1 METFYSTEDCKIYL
15 EKKYKIK
22 FNMPYIGQKTN
33 KNLFNKGWVIG
44 ETTNDGKK
52 KYRIDFDEKIGFHIN
67 YEGGKGE
74 VYEHCLIRTNAFI
87 EDKYEYWIA
96 LNKNYQI
103 PYPIFQK

>member
-1 METFYSTEDCKIYL
+1 MFPTL
-15 EKKYKIK
+15 
-22 FNMPYIGQKTN
+22 Q
-33 KNLFNKGWVIG
+33 LF
-44 ETTNDGKK
+44 
-52 KYRIDFDEKIGFHIN
+52 RIDFDEKIGFHIN

-103 PYPIFQK
+103 PYPIFQKYIYMGKSLSK